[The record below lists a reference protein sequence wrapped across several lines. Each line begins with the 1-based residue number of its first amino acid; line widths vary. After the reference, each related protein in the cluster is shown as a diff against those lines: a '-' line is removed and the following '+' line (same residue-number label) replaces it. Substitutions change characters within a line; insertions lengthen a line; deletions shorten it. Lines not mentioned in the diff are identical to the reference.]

1 MIAVWIARWESSP
14 VMFLAMVY
22 RPPMRAPRVAPP
34 SLRDPAFDVD
44 ALTRLAAVV
53 DRGSR

>member
-22 RPPMRAPRVAPP
+22 RPPMRLARVAPP

-44 ALTRLAAVV
+44 ALARLAAVV
-53 DRGSR
+53 DRGSQ